1 MDFELVK
8 EASAYIM
15 SKIRVIPRIAI
26 VLGTGLGAFS
36 EKLED
41 AVEIPYTEIPGFKQ
55 SSVSGHSGKVVM
67 GKLAEKY
74 VVALSGRCHYYEG
87 YSLEEVTF
95 PIWVLK
101 EMGVSTLILTNA
113 AGAINENYSIG
124 DLVAVVD
131 HIKLCLDSPLRGI
144 GDNEYGQRFHDMS
157 RVYDA
162 VLTEN
167 LKEVAYGMGI
177 TVEDGVYAYMGGP
190 QFETPAEIRALNL
203 MGADLVGMST
213 VPEAI
218 VANHIGMKILAVS
231 CVTNYA
237 AGVNGNEHIS
247 HEETKEIGEII
258 KDKFESL
265 MDGLIGRIKA
275 E

>member
-1 MDFELVK
+1 MNFDLVK

-15 SKIRVIPRIAI
+15 SKIRVIPRIAV

-36 EKLED
+36 EKLCD
-41 AVEIPYTEIPGFKQ
+41 PVEISYEEIPGFKPA
-55 SSVSGHSGKVVM
+55 SVSGHSGKLVM
-67 GKLAEKY
+67 GKLDDKY

-101 EMGVSTLILTNA
+101 EMGVSVLILTNA
-113 AGAINENYSIG
+113 AGAVNENYSVG
-124 DLVAVVD
+124 DLVAIVD

-144 GDNEYGQRFHDMS
+144 GDNEYGKRFHDMS
-157 RVYDA
+157 KVYDL

-167 LKEVAYGMGI
+167 LKEVAYGMGLS
-177 TVEDGVYAYMGGP
+177 VEDGVYAFMGGP
-190 QFETPAEIRALNL
+190 QFETPAEIRALSL
-203 MGADLVGMST
+203 MGVDLVGMST

-218 VANHIGMKILAVS
+218 VANHIGLKVLAVS

-247 HEETKEIGEII
+247 HEETKEIGEVI

-265 MDGLIGRIKA
+265 MDGLIGRIKT

>member
-1 MDFELVK
+1 MDFEKVK
-8 EASAYIM
+8 EASAFIM

-36 EKLED
+36 EKLSD
-41 AVEIPYTEIPGFKQ
+41 SVEIPYSDIPGFKQ
-55 SSVSGHSGKVVM
+55 SSVSGHSGKLVM
-67 GKLAEKY
+67 GKLADKY
-74 VVALSGRCHYYEG
+74 VVALSGRTHYYEG

-95 PIWVLK
+95 PVWVLR

-113 AGAINENYSIG
+113 AGAVNENYSVG

-144 GDNEYGQRFHDMS
+144 GDNEYGSRFHDMS
-157 RVYDA
+157 KIYDP

-177 TVEDGVYAYMGGP
+177 TVEDGVYAFMGGP
-190 QFETPAEIRALNL
+190 QFETPAEIRALSVI
-203 MGADLVGMST
+203 GADLVGMST

-218 VANHIGMKILAVS
+218 VANHVGLKVIAVS

-247 HEETKEIGEII
+247 HEEAKEIGEVIR
-258 KDKFESL
+258 DKFESL
-265 MDGLIGRIKA
+265 MDGLIGRIKT